1 MVILYTTHCP
11 RCNVLEKKLTQKGI
25 EFKAKTDFDKEE
37 MVKRGFASAPLLE
50 VDGKIMAFSEANEW
64 INNN

>member
-11 RCNVLEKKLTQKGI
+11 RCNVLEKKLIQKGI
-25 EFKAKTDFDKEE
+25 EFEAKTDFDMEE
-37 MVKRGFASAPLLE
+37 MVNKGFSSAPLLE
-50 VDGKIMAFSEANEW
+50 VEGEIMNFTEANKW

>member
-11 RCNVLEKKLTQKGI
+11 RCNVLEKKLLQKGI
-25 EFKAKTDFDKEE
+25 EFEAKTDFNKEE